1 MWPYTNE
8 EAGWLT
14 PSAQPERPNCGSAND
29 NEPARHVPARPA
41 PDTPTPTRKTDR

>member
-14 PSAQPERPNCGSAND
+14 PSERPERPNRGSAND
-29 NEPARHVPARPA
+29 NEPARHVPARQA
-41 PDTPTPTRKTDR
+41 ADTPAPTRKPER